1 MEKKITLVVFG
12 VLIGLGAVLL
22 AIKGNPANM
31 AICVACFIRDI
42 AGGLKLHTAAK
53 VQYLR
58 PEIFGIIIGA
68 TITSL
73 IRKDFKSTAG
83 SSPAVR
89 FILGFI
95 MMVGA
100 LVFLGCSVRM
110 IIRMSAGDLNAW
122 IGLIGLVAGSAT
134 GTFFLKKGFTLGK
147 AQETK
152 ALSGYVVPIVSGVLL
167 LLAAITTTVF
177 ALSAEGPGSQ
187 HAPFLI
193 SLAVGLLIGAIGQL
207 SRLCTTGAIRNVILA
222 KDFNLFIVLGSFFAV
237 LLVYNLVTG
246 NFNLSM
252 ANQPIAHSDVL
263 FNILGLYIFGFAGVL
278 AGGCPFRQLILTGQ
292 GSSDGAMTLLG
303 LLVGAAFAHNF
314 AFVAIAAG
322 PNVTNAGPTSRSIYM
337 VIISIIVLFAIA
349 IINITKSK
357 NKKEAEAV
365 EGSEEAQPLDEAKV

>member
-1 MEKKITLVVFG
+1 M
-12 VLIGLGAVLL
+12 
-22 AIKGNPANM
+22 
-31 AICVACFIRDI
+31 
-42 AGGLKLHTAAK
+42 
-53 VQYLR
+53 
-58 PEIFGIIIGA
+58 
-68 TITSL
+68 
-73 IRKDFKSTAG
+73 
-83 SSPAVR
+83 
-89 FILGFI
+89 
-95 MMVGA
+95 
-100 LVFLGCSVRM
+100 
-110 IIRMSAGDLNAW
+110 
-122 IGLIGLVAGSAT
+122 
-134 GTFFLKKGFTLGK
+134 
-147 AQETK
+147 
-152 ALSGYVVPIVSGVLL
+152 
-167 LLAAITTTVF
+167 
-177 ALSAEGPGSQ
+177 
-187 HAPFLI
+187 
-193 SLAVGLLIGAIGQL
+193 IGAIGQL
-207 SRLCTTGAIRNVILA
+207 SRLCTTGAIRNIILA

>member
-42 AGGLKLHTAAK
+42 AGGLKLHSASK

-68 TITSL
+68 TITSF

-122 IGLIGLVAGSAT
+122 IGLIGLVAGAAT

-177 ALSAEGPGSQ
+177 ALSTEGPGSQ

-207 SRLCTTGAIRNVILA
+207 SRLCTTGAIRNIILA